1 MIELSTSCATPPGCL
16 WFHVECGSLLFA
28 VASLILPRC
37 RLFAALRKGFVVLSA
52 CRQFRLVSIRPKIVG
67 ACEK

>member
-1 MIELSTSCATPPGCL
+1 MELSTSCATPPGCL

-28 VASLILPRC
+28 VASLIFPHC
-37 RLFAALRKGFVVLSA
+37 RLVNALRNGFMVLSA
-52 CRQFRLVSIRPKIVG
+52 CCQFRLVSIRPKIVG